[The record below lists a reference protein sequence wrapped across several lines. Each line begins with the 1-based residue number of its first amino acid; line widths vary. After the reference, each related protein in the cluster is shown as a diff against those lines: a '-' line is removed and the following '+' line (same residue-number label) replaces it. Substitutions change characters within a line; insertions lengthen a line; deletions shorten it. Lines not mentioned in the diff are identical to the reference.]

1 MNFGFMVQ
9 HSNES
14 QRNASKHF
22 SFLFWKYD
30 DRVWEPGRGQ
40 KRFRLIFLFVYSCQY
55 NGWLVLLVSV
65 MRFCFHNTTL
75 ASWRFQWWF
84 EWVSNVCLFKLCL
97 VITKRANQ
105 TVSSALSKRPS
116 QHRTSSARLVTCGSA
131 HTICLWSLFKLCQG
145 GKQADNNCRGML
157 ASVVIMFESYPVSLK
172 CLINLTI
179 QVDTKLL
186 LHLPPWTVLLVK
198 CSSSLCCVMFLLW
211 VRLLSCDT
219 FTPIQTWFLI

>member
-30 DRVWEPGRGQ
+30 ARVWEPGRGQ
-40 KRFRLIFLFVYSCQY
+40 KRFRLILLFVYSCQY

-65 MRFCFHNTTL
+65 MRFCVHNTTS

-116 QHRTSSARLVTCGSA
+116 QPRDGAERPPPDLSLVVQPIQFVSGHYSNCVKEA
-131 HTICLWSLFKLCQG
+131 NKHTI
-145 GKQADNNCRGML
+145 
-157 ASVVIMFESYPVSLK
+157 I
-172 CLINLTI
+172 
-179 QVDTKLL
+179 
-186 LHLPPWTVLLVK
+186 
-198 CSSSLCCVMFLLW
+198 
-211 VRLLSCDT
+211 VRAC
-219 FTPIQTWFLI
+219 

>member
-30 DRVWEPGRGQ
+30 ARVWEPGRGQ
-40 KRFRLIFLFVYSCQY
+40 KRFRLILLFVYSCQY

-65 MRFCFHNTTL
+65 MRFCVHNTTS

-105 TVSSALSKRPS
+105 IVSSALSKRPS
-116 QHRTSSARLVTCGSA
+116 LGMAQNVLRPTCHLWFSPYNLSLV
-131 HTICLWSLFKLCQG
+131 I
-145 GKQADNNCRGML
+145 
-157 ASVVIMFESYPVSLK
+157 
-172 CLINLTI
+172 
-179 QVDTKLL
+179 
-186 LHLPPWTVLLVK
+186 
-198 CSSSLCCVMFLLW
+198 
-211 VRLLSCDT
+211 
-219 FTPIQTWFLI
+219 IQTVSRRQTSTQ